1 MPDPIPGN
9 PVKKKIE
16 NGRSSDFTD
25 KHSLL
30 PDSLIS
36 GFMAILT
43 MRFTAAG
50 TVQDSHLI
58 PFHGHPPD
66 APLPQSR
73 CKDTLFIRDNAIFS
87 T

>member
-25 KHSLL
+25 KHCLL
-30 PDSLIS
+30 PDTMVS

-58 PFHGHPPD
+58 PFHGHPLD

-73 CKDTLFIRDNAIFS
+73 CKDTLFI
-87 T
+87 